1 MNAFLL
7 LFSNRDKALG
17 EAKALRDSDGDW
29 NVVVTGPNDGV
40 EVLEGNDPL
49 ADSTKSW
56 AVFASKRP
64 LLEPPPQ

>member
-17 EAKALRDSDGDW
+17 EGKVLAGSGW

-40 EVLEGNDPL
+40 EVNEGDNPL
-49 ADSTKSW
+49 ATSAKSW
-56 AVFASKRP
+56 AVLASKET
-64 LLEPPPQ
+64 LLMPPPT

>member
-7 LFSNRDKALG
+7 LFSDQNEAFGRGGALV
-17 EAKALRDSDGDW
+17 DSGW

-40 EVLEGNDPL
+40 EVLEGDDPV
-49 ADSTKSW
+49 AHRPSRWT
-56 AVFASKRP
+56 VFASKRP